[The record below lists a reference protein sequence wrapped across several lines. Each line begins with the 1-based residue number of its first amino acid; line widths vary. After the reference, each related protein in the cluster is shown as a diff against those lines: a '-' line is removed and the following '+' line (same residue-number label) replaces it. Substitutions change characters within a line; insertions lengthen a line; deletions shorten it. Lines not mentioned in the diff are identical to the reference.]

1 MNEFYKLSEQSEL
14 SEQYDQHNLSQINQ
28 IIQSL
33 PKIKSAWELLYY
45 VPITFKHV
53 NWIPII
59 DILTPL
65 FRKDTFF
72 RLIGK
77 KNYYPQPTPNCRYYI
92 KPNDG
97 SCGKGIEIVDSLPL
111 DLDKNYI
118 ACPEIITPLIK
129 SSDIN
134 SNQNTNYGY
143 KYDYRVWIGICS
155 LPTSQISS
163 TQTNLTYFICPT
175 FILRVSSIPFNPKEK
190 DGSLTNTSLYSEQFN
205 HNDVEL
211 YEKVN
216 IIVKDVLNEIKIMNQ
231 FEGKFKQTNQQH
243 NSSDQQTNVM
253 LTGWDF
259 IVNEL
264 GDVFVLEVNCSP
276 GINIL
281 HEKVMKEYLNWI
293 NVIETNVLSNSYNY

>member
-1 MNEFYKLSEQSEL
+1 MNDFYKLSEQSEQ
-14 SEQYDQHNLSQINQ
+14 SEQTEQSDIHNLSQINQ

-59 DILTPL
+59 DMVTPL

-72 RLIGK
+72 RLIGD

-129 SSDIN
+129 SSG
-134 SNQNTNYGY
+134 TNLNHGY
-143 KYDYRVWIGICS
+143 KYDYRVWIGICY
-155 LPTSQISS
+155 SQ
-163 TQTNLTYFICPT
+163 TDLTYFICPT

-190 DGSLTNTSLYSEQFN
+190 NGSLTNTSLYSEQFN
-205 HNDVEL
+205 YNNVEL

-216 IIVKDVLNEIKIMNQ
+216 IIVKDVLNEIKIINQ
-231 FEGKFKQTNQQH
+231 LEDKFK
-243 NSSDQQTNVM
+243 QTNVM

-259 IVNEL
+259 IVNES

-293 NVIETNVLSNSYNY
+293 NNIDTNILSNNH

>member
-1 MNEFYKLSEQSEL
+1 MNALYELLEQSTENTQY
-14 SEQYDQHNLSQINQ
+14 EQCNLHNLNQINQ

-33 PKIKSAWELLYY
+33 PKIKSSWELLYY
-45 VPITFKHV
+45 IPITFKHV

-72 RLIGK
+72 NIVK
-77 KNYYPQPTPNCRYYI
+77 HKNYYPQPTPNCRYYI
-92 KPNDG
+92 KPNNG

-134 SNQNTNYGY
+134 LNQNQGY

-163 TQTNLTYFICPT
+163 TQTDLTYFICPT

-211 YEKVN
+211 YKKIN

-231 FEGKFKQTNQQH
+231 FEEKFKQTN
-243 NSSDQQTNVM
+243 QQTNVM

-259 IVNEL
+259 IVNES

>member
-1 MNEFYKLSEQSEL
+1 M
-14 SEQYDQHNLSQINQ
+14 
-28 IIQSL
+28 
-33 PKIKSAWELLYY
+33 
-45 VPITFKHV
+45 
-53 NWIPII
+53 
-59 DILTPL
+59 
-65 FRKDTFF
+65 
-72 RLIGK
+72 
-77 KNYYPQPTPNCRYYI
+77 
-92 KPNDG
+92 
-97 SCGKGIEIVDSLPL
+97 PL

-163 TQTNLTYFICPT
+163 TQTDLTYFICPT

-190 DGSLTNTSLYSEQFN
+190 DGSLTNTSLYYEQFN

-216 IIVKDVLNEIKIMNQ
+216 VIVKDVLNEIKII
-231 FEGKFKQTNQQH
+231 NQQA
-243 NSSDQQTNVM
+243 NQQTNVM

-259 IVNEL
+259 IVNES